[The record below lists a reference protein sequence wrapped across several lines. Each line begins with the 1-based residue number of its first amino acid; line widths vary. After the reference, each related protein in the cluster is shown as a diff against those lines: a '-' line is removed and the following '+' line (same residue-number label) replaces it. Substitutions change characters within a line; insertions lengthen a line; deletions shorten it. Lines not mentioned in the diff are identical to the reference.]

1 MGKNIWTFLKKLM
14 IIIMLVAIFVSFYNV
29 TSVGINTDEWK
40 PGDMTGGG
48 KIKDIGNDVIGI
60 LQLIGSITSV
70 LVILILG
77 IKYML
82 GSLEERATYKKT
94 LFPYLIGAIMVF
106 SITNILG
113 FVAKFTKVFG

>member
-1 MGKNIWTFLKKLM
+1 MKKNILSFLKRIM
-14 IIIMLVAIFVSFYNV
+14 IIIMLVVIFISFYNV

-40 PGDMTGGG
+40 PGEMTGGG
-48 KIKDIGNDVIGI
+48 KIKNIGNDVIGI

-106 SITNILG
+106 SITNVLG
-113 FVAKFTKVFG
+113 LVVKFTKVFG